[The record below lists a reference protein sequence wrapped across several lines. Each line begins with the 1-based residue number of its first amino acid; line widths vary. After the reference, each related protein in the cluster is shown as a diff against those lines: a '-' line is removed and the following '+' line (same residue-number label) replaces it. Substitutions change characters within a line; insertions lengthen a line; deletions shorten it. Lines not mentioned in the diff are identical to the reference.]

1 MTSKA
6 RPNPAKRSNQ
16 PNQDANLVYRI
27 EDKLYINLTD
37 RCTLA
42 CTFCPK
48 HNGCTEVKGYE
59 LYLSQRPEVAEIIR
73 LLGDPSDYSEVVF
86 CGFGEPTLRLAAL
99 LEIARYVKNRGG
111 NTRVN
116 TDGLGNRIHKRDIT
130 PELAECIDALS
141 ISLNAQDEATY
152 IRHCK
157 PSLPGSHGEVLEFI
171 EAAAKVIDDVAV
183 SAISGLEGVD
193 IEACRKL
200 TEARGAH
207 FKPRYL
213 DVVG

>member
-1 MTSKA
+1 MEKKL
-6 RPNPAKRSNQ
+6 RPNPAKRSNK
-16 PNQDANLVYRI
+16 PNQESNLVYQI
-27 EDKLYINLTD
+27 EDKLYVNLTD

-42 CTFCPK
+42 CSFCPK

-59 LYLSQRPEVAEIIR
+59 LYLAQRPQVEEIIR
-73 LLGDPSDYSEVVF
+73 LLGDPSRFSEIVF
-86 CGFGEPTLRLAAL
+86 CGFGEPTLRLQDL
-99 LEIARYVKNRGG
+99 LQIARYVKQNGG
-111 NTRVN
+111 KTRLN
-116 TDGLGNRIHKRDIT
+116 TDGLGNRVHKRDIT
-130 PELAECIDALS
+130 SELASCIDALS

-152 IRHCK
+152 TRHCK
-157 PSLPGSHGEVLEFI
+157 PSLTNSYASVLDFI
-171 EAAAKVIDDVAV
+171 EAAASVIDDVAV

-200 TEARGAH
+200 TEARGAR